1 MWRLPIDLLIEVFV
15 RPFAFLNL
23 MEFVTQNV
31 KGCSFLFWQAV
42 MFNDNCVGHICK
54 NLTIPDDF
62 YFCAY
67 KEVDFGRIVYD
78 MNFSKKFETLKDA
91 QKQAQ
96 RFVDHK
102 FVGR

>member
-31 KGCSFLFWQAV
+31 KDCSFLFWQAV

-54 NLTIPDDF
+54 NLTILDDF

-67 KEVDFGRIVYD
+67 KEVDIGRIVYD
-78 MNFSKKFETLKDA
+78 MNFSNKFETLKDA

-96 RFVDHK
+96 RFVDHRFLGK
-102 FVGR
+102 